1 MNEAEQSPASRT
13 AMKCSDQIA
22 RCRSRTFSHNTPE
35 CEGTKSARQS
45 LPPGHNHMQRFRKR
59 HGSGGGCMRA
69 KRERIELPTKF
80 LLGGNI
86 NDPLNLGGLAST
98 GESNSLEPS
107 PAASPNKINDAI
119 DIIIP
124 KNPKDPLNLDNN
136 LEIVA
141 SHKRYRK
148 RKRHSSFK
156 LDEGSSL
163 LRDEASQRSH
173 DADSSSACKS
183 VNSSSSKINCDPVVS
198 PVVDAPCSSSTIT
211 ETPTGQLRSDT
222 PGVKPAAAAASAAVK
237 KGMNKEKSRF
247 RYGNYTSYYNKR
259 SLSFDANIA
268 DPRLNLLEKE
278 WFFNKNVL
286 DIGCNSG
293 QLTLAV
299 GKKFSPNVIVGID
312 IDSALIGHARR
323 NQRLAMDKNLLG
335 KMNLKFP
342 SSFSRTYGPLSAPPE
357 PKFTKKFP
365 ENVFFRQMNYVLSSD
380 AFLEY
385 EKAEYDTVIAFSI
398 TKWIHLNWG
407 DEGIKRFFKRVY
419 LNLKPGGRL
428 LLEPQAFS
436 SYAKRRGLCQEIYD
450 NYKSIT
456 LMPDEF
462 PKYLTSAEVG
472 FASYRTVGI
481 SRYKSKGFQ
490 RPILLFEKNGEPDK
504 SVDQKKDGQ
513 LCSVVGW
520 YIDVRNLHKDAFR
533 YLTVAL
539 KILQI
544 EINEH
549 CNICCAKFIRRLTT
563 LVEVNVHKVQ
573 HQHRQF
579 LFVNEFYSTHRI
591 HCFTFDFCIVRLN
604 FLLVHLSILFHQ
616 QNQPRSGEDSKFTD
630 LLKLIYIGLA
640 RSIKW
645 KKTGDAQFCGGQ
657 SVFIPQLLIIT
668 HPHYHHL

>member
-35 CEGTKSARQS
+35 CEGTKSARQP

-124 KNPKDPLNLDNN
+124 KNPKDPLNLDND

-222 PGVKPAAAAASAAVK
+222 PGMKPDAAAASAAVK
-237 KGMNKEKSRF
+237 KEMSKEKSRF
-247 RYGNYTSYYNKR
+247 RYGNYTSYYSKR

-323 NQRLAMDKNLLG
+323 NQRLAMDKNLLS

-385 EKAEYDTVIAFSI
+385 EKAEYDTVMAFSI

-407 DEGIKRFFKRVY
+407 DEGLKRFFKRVY

-490 RPILLFEKNGEPDK
+490 RPILLFEKNGEPEK
-504 SVDQKKDGQ
+504 SVDQNTNF
-513 LCSVVGW
+513 CV
-520 YIDVRNLHKDAFR
+520 
-533 YLTVAL
+533 YLTF
-539 KILQI
+539 IPI
-544 EINEH
+544 
-549 CNICCAKFIRRLTT
+549 CAKVVERFI
-563 LVEVNVHKVQ
+563 
-573 HQHRQF
+573 
-579 LFVNEFYSTHRI
+579 
-591 HCFTFDFCIVRLN
+591 
-604 FLLVHLSILFHQ
+604 LSSSNIKPH
-616 QNQPRSGEDSKFTD
+616 NAAEMRFTD

-640 RSIKW
+640 RCMKW

-657 SVFIPQLLIIT
+657 SGFLHIFTSTDEKRLITFKLLTTGISPPPFHIFHFTTADHHTPALPPSLTIIYSILLQ
-668 HPHYHHL
+668 HFSLLLFDCWFAFLLFYFDAACGL

>member
-156 LDEGSSL
+156 LDEGSSIS
-163 LRDEASQRSH
+163 RDEASQRSH

-198 PVVDAPCSSSTIT
+198 PVVDAPCSSSSIT

-407 DEGIKRFFKRVY
+407 DEGIKRFFKRVF

-504 SVDQKKDGQ
+504 SVDQK
-513 LCSVVGW
+513 
-520 YIDVRNLHKDAFR
+520 
-533 YLTVAL
+533 
-539 KILQI
+539 
-544 EINEH
+544 
-549 CNICCAKFIRRLTT
+549 
-563 LVEVNVHKVQ
+563 
-573 HQHRQF
+573 
-579 LFVNEFYSTHRI
+579 
-591 HCFTFDFCIVRLN
+591 
-604 FLLVHLSILFHQ
+604 
-616 QNQPRSGEDSKFTD
+616 FTD

-640 RSIKW
+640 RSMKW

-657 SVFIPQLLIIT
+657 SGWFSLADNDAAADRLNLRLCSSSCFVQFIVIFGISCRSFLLASIV
-668 HPHYHHL
+668 LDFFN

>member
-22 RCRSRTFSHNTPE
+22 RCRSRTFSHNIPE

-98 GESNSLEPS
+98 GESNSLE
-107 PAASPNKINDAI
+107 
-119 DIIIP
+119 
-124 KNPKDPLNLDNN
+124 
-136 LEIVA
+136 
-141 SHKRYRK
+141 
-148 RKRHSSFK
+148 
-156 LDEGSSL
+156 
-163 LRDEASQRSH
+163 RDEASQRSH

-222 PGVKPAAAAASAAVK
+222 PG
-237 KGMNKEKSRF
+237 GMNKEKSRF

-490 RPILLFEKNGEPDK
+490 RPILLFEKNGEPDN
-504 SVDQKKDGQ
+504 SVDQK
-513 LCSVVGW
+513 
-520 YIDVRNLHKDAFR
+520 
-533 YLTVAL
+533 
-539 KILQI
+539 
-544 EINEH
+544 
-549 CNICCAKFIRRLTT
+549 
-563 LVEVNVHKVQ
+563 
-573 HQHRQF
+573 
-579 LFVNEFYSTHRI
+579 
-591 HCFTFDFCIVRLN
+591 
-604 FLLVHLSILFHQ
+604 
-616 QNQPRSGEDSKFTD
+616 
-630 LLKLIYIGLA
+630 
-640 RSIKW
+640 
-645 KKTGDAQFCGGQ
+645 
-657 SVFIPQLLIIT
+657 
-668 HPHYHHL
+668 